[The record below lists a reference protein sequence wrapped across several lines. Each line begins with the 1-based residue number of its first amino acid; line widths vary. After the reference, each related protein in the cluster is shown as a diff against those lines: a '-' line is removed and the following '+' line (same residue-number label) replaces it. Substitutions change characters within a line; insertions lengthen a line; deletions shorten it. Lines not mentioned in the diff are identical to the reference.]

1 MAAVLQLRRP
11 VAATLKPAFRYT
23 SFLPTRTPFLSPR
36 RAFSV
41 SSKQAMLST
50 ELTEAQVSALRANK
64 DRLAQDLHH
73 TCQWGYGIRW
83 GE

>member
-1 MAAVLQLRRP
+1 MAAVLQLKRP
-11 VAATLKPAFRYT
+11 VTATLKPAFRYT
-23 SFLPTRTPFLSPR
+23 SFLPARAQSLSPR
-36 RAFSV
+36 RAFSI
-41 SSKQAMLST
+41 SLKQDMLST
-50 ELTEAQVSALRANK
+50 ELTDAQVSALRANK

>member
-1 MAAVLQLRRP
+1 MTASLQLRLY
-11 VAATLKPAFRYT
+11 AAAAIKPASRHT
-23 SFLPTRTPFLSPR
+23 SSFPARTSSTQLR

-41 SSKQAMLST
+41 LKKQAMLST
-50 ELTEAQVSALRANK
+50 ELTEAQVSALRANR